1 LSRENR
7 IRAEGVEVTEPEVDQ
22 GLEILSLAE
31 CERLL
36 TAGGVGILALGGGG
50 APVLRP
56 VNFAVHGRSV
66 WLRTGEGR
74 ILAAAKARRPVSFV
88 VSSIDRLEHVGHS
101 VVVIGRLAERTK
113 EDDVPELRL
122 RPWVHSDKHHLVAL
136 SIDEVSGRRIARR
149 TGEA

>member
-1 LSRENR
+1 M
-7 IRAEGVEVTEPEVDQ
+7 AKPEVDQ
-22 GLEILSLAE
+22 GMEILSLAE

-36 TAGGVGILALGGGG
+36 TAGGVGILALGGGE

-56 VNFAVHGRSV
+56 VNFAVHERSV

-74 ILAAAKARRPVSFV
+74 ILAAARARRPASFV

-101 VVVIGRLAERTK
+101 VVVIGKLAERTK

-122 RPWVHSDKHHLVAL
+122 RPWVRSDKHHLVTL
-136 SIDEVSGRRIARR
+136 SIDEVSGRRIARPS
-149 TGEA
+149 GEA

>member
-1 LSRENR
+1 M
-7 IRAEGVEVTEPEVDQ
+7 AETEVDQ
-22 GLEILSLAE
+22 GMEILSLAE

-36 TAGGVGILALGGGG
+36 TAGGIGILAVGGGA

-56 VNFAVHGRSV
+56 VNFAVHERSV
-66 WLRTGEGR
+66 WLRTGEGQ
-74 ILAAAKARRPVSFV
+74 ILAAARAHHPASFV

-122 RPWVHSDKHHLVAL
+122 HPWVRSDKHHLVAL
-136 SIDEVSGRRIARR
+136 SIDAVSGRRIARR
-149 TGEA
+149 SAEA